1 MEDRREVTGEVTR
14 LLMVCDD
21 ELTRREL
28 QGRLK
33 LKGEENFRNL
43 ILMPAL
49 DAGRMEMT
57 IPEKPRSRLQKY
69 QLTTEGKALRR
80 KLQDRGSTP

>member
-1 MEDRREVTGEVTR
+1 MEVTR

-21 ELTRREL
+21 ELARREL
-28 QGRLK
+28 QVRLK

-43 ILMPAL
+43 YLMPAL
-49 DAGRMEMT
+49 NAELMEMT

-69 QLTTEGKALRR
+69 RRTEKGEAMLAVLRPEEPE
-80 KLQDRGSTP
+80 T

>member
-1 MEDRREVTGEVTR
+1 
-14 LLMVCDD
+14 MVCDD

-43 ILMPAL
+43 YLMPAL
-49 DAGRMEMT
+49 NAGLMEMT
-57 IPEKPRSRLQKY
+57 VPEKPRSRLQKY
-69 QLTTEGKALRR
+69 RLTEKGKAVLAVMRPEE
-80 KLQDRGSTP
+80 SET

>member
-1 MEDRREVTGEVTR
+1 
-14 LLMVCDD
+14 MVCDD

-43 ILMPAL
+43 YLMPAL
-49 DAGRMEMT
+49 NAGLMEMT

-69 QLTTEGKALRR
+69 RLTEKGKAVLAVMRQEEP
-80 KLQDRGSTP
+80 KP